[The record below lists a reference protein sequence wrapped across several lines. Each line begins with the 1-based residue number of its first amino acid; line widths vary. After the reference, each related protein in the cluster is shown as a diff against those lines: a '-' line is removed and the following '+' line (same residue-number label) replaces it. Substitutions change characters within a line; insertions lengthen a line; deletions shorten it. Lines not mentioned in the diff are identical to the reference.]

1 MAAMNTRSG
10 RNNNEGPSD
19 SAAGLADLLTQIV
32 AHIDAGRPNNGTG
45 TPNNRQGCN
54 YKTFMACKPMEF
66 HGTEGA
72 IGLLSW
78 FENVE
83 SKLSITKCAEGDK
96 VEFSAGLL
104 QGRAL
109 TWWNNQ
115 LQTRGREAAN
125 GLSWEAFKKLLTDEY
140 CRKDEVEKLEVEF
153 WNHLMVGVEVDK
165 YTARFHELTKMVPH
179 MVSTKEKLIDRYI
192 WGLIP
197 EIRRDVT
204 SSNPTTL
211 QAAVGMAY
219 RLTNDV
225 IRSGE
230 LTKGNNEG
238 RKRQGDQQGSRYQNQ
253 QDKKQR
259 VAGNYGAIT
268 QGPGGYVGAQ
278 PKCTRCN
285 LHHTGGCPK
294 CNSCGK
300 TGHFSKYCKGN
311 LVRRSAC
318 YECGSLD
325 HLRNTCPKLKGTSNQ
340 GGNRPNLALAIEAP
354 QDQNVEI
361 PPAHGRA
368 YFFGNPITQ
377 HVHDSITGTF
387 SRTTIIFPCHLILSA

>member
-1 MAAMNTRSG
+1 MNTRSG
-10 RNNNEGPSD
+10 RNNNENPNDGAAGRNNNENPND

-32 AHIDAGRPNNGTG
+32 AHIDARRTNNGAG
-45 TPNNRQGCN
+45 PSNNGQGCN
-54 YKTFMACKPMEF
+54 YKTFMTCKPMEF
-66 HGTEGA
+66 YGTEGA

-140 CRKDEVEKLEVEF
+140 CRKDEVQKLEAEF

-165 YTARFHELTKMVPH
+165 YTARFHELTRMVPH
-179 MVSTKEKLIDRYI
+179 MVSTVEKLIDRYI

-230 LTKGNNEG
+230 LTKGNDGG
-238 RKRQGDQQGSRYQNQ
+238 RKRQEDQQRSRDQNQ
-253 QDKKQR
+253 QDKRQR
-259 VAGNYGAIT
+259 VVGNYGAT
-268 QGPGGYVGAQ
+268 NQERRGYVGSH

-285 LHHTGGCPK
+285 LHHSGECPRCINCK
-294 CNSCGK
+294 Q
-300 TGHFSKYCKGN
+300 TGHLGRNCRNGN
-311 LVRRSAC
+311 GNQGQRLAC

-325 HLRNTCPKLKGTSNQ
+325 HLRNTCPKLKRTPNQ
-340 GGNRPNLALAIEAP
+340 GQNRPNLALAVEGP
-354 QDQNVEI
+354 QDQNIEI
-361 PPAHGRA
+361 PPARGRA
-368 YFFGNPITQ
+368 YFLGNHLTPQ
-377 HVHDSITGTF
+377 NQDNMPGTF
-387 SRTTIIFPCHLILSA
+387 F